1 MYWQGIVIGLVC
13 FIIIGVFH
21 PVIIKG
27 EYYYG
32 VKLWWVFLV
41 CGLLSLTGSLF
52 IESILISAILGV
64 LGFTLFW
71 SILEIFEQRAR
82 VRKGWFP
89 MGPSHK
95 K

>member
-1 MYWQGIVIGLVC
+1 MTIVLVSH
-13 FIIIGVFH
+13 FVAE
-21 PVIIKG
+21 G
-27 EYYYG
+27 E
-32 VKLWWVFLV
+32 K
-41 CGLLSLTGSLF
+41 SLCLPFSGTM
-52 IESILISAILGV
+52 I
-64 LGFTLFW
+64 LFW

>member
-41 CGLLSLTGSLF
+41 CGLLSLAGSLF

-71 SILEIFEQRAR
+71 SILEIFEHRAR

>member
-32 VKLWWVFLV
+32 LSYGGYSIRLRTAVF
-41 CGLLSLTGSLF
+41 GRF
-52 IESILISAILGV
+52 A
-64 LGFTLFW
+64 F
-71 SILEIFEQRAR
+71 
-82 VRKGWFP
+82 
-89 MGPSHK
+89 H
-95 K
+95 